1 MPQSTIQQLADYGQ
15 SIWLDYISRSLLE
28 SGKLKNLIG
37 QGLRGM
43 TSNPSIFNQAISA
56 SNDYDERIVE
66 LKRDGKTT
74 FEIYDALTIQDIQ
87 EAADYFRPVY
97 EQTKR
102 LDGYVSLEI
111 NPQIAHQ
118 IAEQIKEGLRLFKEV
133 NRPNLMI
140 KVPSTPEGFA
150 VIEELIANGINVNA
164 TLIFSRQ
171 QYERVA
177 DAYMKGLSRCKGDLS
192 GIHSVASVFISRID
206 TSVDECLDE
215 RLADVSDTSQRE
227 KLQALKGKAAV
238 ANSRLIFEKYKTL
251 FDSARFRSLKDRGAN
266 AQRVLWA
273 STSTKNPQYSDVKYV
288 AELITRPTVNTLPE
302 KTLQAFLDHGKIQD
316 AFSDP
321 AMDSETVLSRLQSLG
336 INVDHVC
343 QDLLHDGVVAF
354 EDAFEALLSSIE
366 KKAAQLYA
374 QNKS

>member
-43 TSNPSIFNQAISA
+43 TSNPSIFNQAIS
-56 SNDYDERIVE
+56 SSHDYDEKIVG
-66 LKRDGKTT
+66 LKRDGKST
-74 FEIYDALTIQDIQ
+74 FEIYDALTVQDIR
-87 EAADYFRPVY
+87 EAADYFKPVY

-111 NPQIAHQ
+111 NPKIAHQ
-118 IAEQIKEGLRLFKEV
+118 IDEQIEEGLRLFREV

-150 VIEELIANGINVNA
+150 VIEELVANGINVNA

-177 DAYMKGLSRCKGDLS
+177 DAYMKGLSRCDSDLAK
-192 GIHSVASVFISRID
+192 IHSVASVFISRID

-215 RLADVSDTSQRE
+215 RLADMNDSSQKE
-227 KLQALKGKAAV
+227 KLQALKGRAAV
-238 ANSRLIFEKYKTL
+238 ANSRLIFEKYRAL
-251 FDSARFRSLKDRGAN
+251 VDSARFKSLKAKGAN

-288 AELITRPTVNTLPE
+288 SELIARPTVNTLPE
-302 KTLQAFLDHGKIQD
+302 KTLQAFLDHGKVQD
-316 AFSDP
+316 AFGYP
-321 AMDSETVLSRLQSLG
+321 AAESEAVLSRLQSLG

-366 KKAAQLYA
+366 KKAAQLYT
-374 QNKS
+374 QTR